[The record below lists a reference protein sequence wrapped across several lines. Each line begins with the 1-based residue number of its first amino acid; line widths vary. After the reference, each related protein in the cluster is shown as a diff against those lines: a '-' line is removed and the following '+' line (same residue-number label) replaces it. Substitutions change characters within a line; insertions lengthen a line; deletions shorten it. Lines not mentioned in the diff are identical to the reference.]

1 MKSLS
6 LWSVPLVANWRVLG
20 ATTSEVAGLQAIA
33 WTLDKMRLKD
43 VPRVHQVPRV
53 VVNLLHDLKLELVGV
68 TFLRQPYC
76 PHRQRGLKSNSQK
89 TGESTKWFSIKLR
102 FKFWA
107 LTLRTTQRA
116 KTRYRRPWMARISCE
131 RARLSSLPSPCLWME
146 IFTMISMLGMQY
158 TT

>member
-1 MKSLS
+1 
-6 LWSVPLVANWRVLG
+6 
-20 ATTSEVAGLQAIA
+20 
-33 WTLDKMRLKD
+33 MRLKD
-43 VPRVHQVPRV
+43 VPRVHQVPCV

-146 IFTMISMLGMQY
+146 IFTMISMLGCRTLYNYGKRCFFNGIVRCLNFTPSCSMNQITEY
-158 TT
+158 